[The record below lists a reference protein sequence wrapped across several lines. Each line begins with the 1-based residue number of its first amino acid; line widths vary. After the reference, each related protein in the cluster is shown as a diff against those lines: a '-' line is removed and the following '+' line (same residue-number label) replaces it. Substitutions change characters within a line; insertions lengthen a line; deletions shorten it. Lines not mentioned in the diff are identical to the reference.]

1 MYRLKSL
8 AVWPWKLVRH
18 GSEHYLFDLAADAAE
33 QRDLAQREPGRVA
46 ELSLALEL
54 AVAARPGAESSVD
67 ALDDLGSGE
76 IDAALERRLRE
87 LGYLDYLD

>member
-1 MYRLKSL
+1 M
-8 AVWPWKLVRH
+8 
-18 GSEHYLFDLAADAAE
+18 
-33 QRDLAQREPGRVA
+33 AQHEPGRVA

-87 LGYLDYLD
+87 LGYLD